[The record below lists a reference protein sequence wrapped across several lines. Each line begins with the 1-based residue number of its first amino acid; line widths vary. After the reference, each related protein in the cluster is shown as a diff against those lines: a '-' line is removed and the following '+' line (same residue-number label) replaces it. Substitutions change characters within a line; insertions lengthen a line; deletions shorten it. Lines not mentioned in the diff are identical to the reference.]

1 MPHRWMHREREPSAA
16 VPVRPLADLAAGTA
30 GTVHRL
36 LGGRLFA
43 CRLAALGV
51 STGVK
56 MTVLRNSRRGPLAVM
71 VRGTRIAL
79 GRGEASKVLVE
90 VGSDAA
96 GAPYGG

>member
-1 MPHRWMHREREPSAA
+1 MPRRWMHQERGVAA
-16 VPVRPLADLAAGTA
+16 GVPVRPLADLATGTA

-43 CRLAALGV
+43 GRLAALGI
-51 STGVK
+51 STGVEV
-56 MTVLRNSRRGPLAVM
+56 TVLRNSRAGPLAVM

-96 GAPYGG
+96 GAGSGG